1 MPDTNPPFVRVVVI
15 NFDGGPVT
23 LRCLDALLASDY
35 PSDRLEVVVVDN
47 GSSDDSSDDSGSTG
61 GGGGGYSG
69 GGSSSARAAIAVSN
83 LVTAISKSSTRT
95 VSARPTTYLR
105 SVFVRRA

>member
-35 PSDRLEVVVVDN
+35 PSDRL
-47 GSSDDSSDDSGSTG
+47 
-61 GGGGGYSG
+61 
-69 GGSSSARAAIAVSN
+69 
-83 LVTAISKSSTRT
+83 
-95 VSARPTTYLR
+95 
-105 SVFVRRA
+105 